1 MDNYSDC
8 WELSSF
14 SLGERLSPKLAVANR
29 KIVGNSKP
37 KSWYGSTFGLSRRGR
52 LYLLK
57 NPAVTH
63 AGGIFLSSALPA
75 EPECWSWCPIW
86 FSGKVVPEQLF
97 LKIRS
102 DISFSIPALPA
113 MLKRGKFRQHGLL
126 PDFSK
131 DRASL
136 FARGQK
142 LIRINF
148 SASSC
153 PQFSGS
159 LQPVSETSAHRVKM
173 RTTLSSQS
181 SYPQFW
187 QAELWITTE
196 DVRLTTAKAGSHL
209 DIKCIHLISRCDP
222 ALAVVSRTSSV
233 VIHNSAC
240 QNCG

>member
-1 MDNYSDC
+1 MLKRGKFRQHGLLPDFSKDRASLFARGQKLIRINFAASSC
-8 WELSSF
+8 PQFSGSLQPVRETSAHRVKMRTTLSSQSSYPQF
-14 SLGERLSPKLAVANR
+14 WQAELWITAEKGNNR
-29 KIVGNSKP
+29 KIG
-37 KSWYGSTFGLSRRGR
+37 
-52 LYLLK
+52 
-57 NPAVTH
+57 
-63 AGGIFLSSALPA
+63 
-75 EPECWSWCPIW
+75 
-86 FSGKVVPEQLF
+86 SGKSCSGTTFPE
-97 LKIRS
+97 IRS
-102 DISFSIPALPA
+102 DISFSIPALSA

-148 SASSC
+148 AASSC

-159 LQPVSETSAHRVKM
+159 LQPVRETSAHRVKM

-196 DVRLTTAKAGSHL
+196 DVRLSTAKAGSHL
-209 DIKCIHLISRCDP
+209 DIKCIHLIP
-222 ALAVVSRTSSV
+222 
-233 VIHNSAC
+233 
-240 QNCG
+240 

>member
-1 MDNYSDC
+1 MGLRYIDGKNF
-8 WELSSF
+8 WAQTHIR
-14 SLGERLSPKLAVANR
+14 LGLGPKTTIKLGSYPQCCRTKLWITAEKVNIR
-29 KIVGNSKP
+29 KI
-37 KSWYGSTFGLSRRGR
+37 
-52 LYLLK
+52 
-57 NPAVTH
+57 
-63 AGGIFLSSALPA
+63 
-75 EPECWSWCPIW
+75 E
-86 FSGKVVPEQLF
+86 SGKSCSGTTFPE
-97 LKIRS
+97 IRS

-148 SASSC
+148 AASSC

-159 LQPVSETSAHRVKM
+159 LRPVSETSAHREKM

-209 DIKCIHLISRCDP
+209 DIKCIHLIP
-222 ALAVVSRTSSV
+222 
-233 VIHNSAC
+233 
-240 QNCG
+240 

>member
-1 MDNYSDC
+1 MNKIFKKIWSESRGC
-8 WELSSF
+8 FVVVSETASSI
-14 SLGERLSPKLAVANR
+14 SR
-29 KIVGNSKP
+29 SK
-37 KSWYGSTFGLSRRGR
+37 
-52 LYLLK
+52 
-57 NPAVTH
+57 
-63 AGGIFLSSALPA
+63 
-75 EPECWSWCPIW
+75 
-86 FSGKVVPEQLF
+86 GKVTSLILVTFLAASNVFALTTHNGNVELGTLRDGEKRTLVDSFVINGNATANTPELYISWTSKNFRGMENQSLLVNGNLDSSSPLF
-97 LKIRS
+97 VIVHKG
-102 DISFSIPALPA
+102 ISFSIPALPA

-159 LQPVSETSAHRVKM
+159 LRPVSETSAHREKM

-209 DIKCIHLISRCDP
+209 DIKCIHLIP
-222 ALAVVSRTSSV
+222 
-233 VIHNSAC
+233 
-240 QNCG
+240 